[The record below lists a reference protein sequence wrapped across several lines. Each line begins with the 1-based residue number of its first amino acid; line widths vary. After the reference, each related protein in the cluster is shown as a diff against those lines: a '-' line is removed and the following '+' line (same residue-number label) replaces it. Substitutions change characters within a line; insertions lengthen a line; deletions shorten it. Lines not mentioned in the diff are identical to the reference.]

1 MKLKTLLV
9 FICILA
15 SPFANAQFTP
25 YFENYSLSK
34 YNASNQNW
42 GISKGDDGK
51 IYVANNNGLLIYNG
65 LNWKIK
71 SLPNKTTIRSV
82 LAVKD
87 KIYTGSYEEFG
98 YWTYNDKGQI
108 IYHSLSH
115 LLNKTKSTSEEF
127 WQILDYNDKIVFRS
141 FQNIYVY
148 ENDKITKINLP
159 STVISCSIVN
169 NTLYVSTLNK
179 GVFILNNQLK
189 LTPFIQD
196 DIIAGDRI
204 ISISNYKN
212 QLLLTTDLKGCFI
225 IKNKKL
231 EPLNL
236 PINETLK
243 KYQLNRFGQLDNGYL
258 VFGTI
263 KNGLYITNHNGEV
276 VYNINKENGLAN
288 NTVLSILIEK
298 NENIW
303 LCLDNGLSKINLKNN
318 ISYYNDVTGKLG
330 AVYDVINFNNTIYIG
345 SNTGLYYLDQ
355 DHNLKFIEGTQGQV
369 WDLKIIDDQL
379 FCGHNNGTYLVT
391 KDKIELISNFTG
403 GWTLKKIPD
412 TDIYTQGTYGGL
424 VKFKK
429 ENNKWQ
435 VNHLGKTTNPIRF
448 LEFENKQQAWAANA
462 YKGLSKV
469 VFNTNHD
476 SITKV
481 VDYNHKGLETDYNVR
496 VYKLKNTICFK
507 TNNGWKKYEPL
518 LDSIVPY
525 PFLNEKIG
533 KNSDV
538 ISEASTNSI
547 FFKNNNGIIKLDE
560 DNSVREILTRNYYDN
575 RIILGYEN
583 VSKLND
589 STYTLNLNDGF
600 LMFNPNHSFS
610 AQSPK
615 TPAIE
620 QIKVNDTYVSLE
632 NKVIDI
638 PNNGNIN
645 ITISSPGSTSHSFE
659 YSLTTDPNKWEKV
672 DNENLVLSNL
682 KNGDFGVLFR
692 TTNKSG
698 QTSDVKSL
706 KLHVLPP
713 WYKSSLGFILYF
725 IAALILTAIFY
736 FLHKRKMYKEQRR
749 LEIELKKEQQHL
761 LREKNIENERKLVE
775 IKNEA
780 LESEIQL
787 KSKQLANTA
796 IALVK
801 KNEALL
807 EIKKDLQINEGQFS
821 NKLINRRIQKKIDQT
836 IGNKDQWEIFEYNF
850 NQVHKK
856 FFNQLKDKHP
866 KLSPKDLKLSA
877 YIKMNLTTK
886 EIAPLM
892 NISTRGVETH
902 RYRLKRKLKLDKEDS
917 LTEYLHSFN

>member
-1 MKLKTLLV
+1 MKLKVFLV
-9 FICILA
+9 FICFIA
-15 SPFANAQFTP
+15 SQFAYAQFTP

-34 YNASNQNW
+34 YNAGNQNW
-42 GISKGDDGK
+42 GISKAENGK

-87 KIYTGSYEEFG
+87 RIYSGSYEEFG
-98 YWTYNDKGQI
+98 YWDYDEKGQI

-115 LLNKTKSTSEEF
+115 LLKKTKSTSEEF
-127 WQILDYNDKIVFRS
+127 WQILEYNDKIVFRS

-148 ENDKITKINLP
+148 QNDTITRINP
-159 STVISCSIVN
+159 SSTVISCSIVN
-169 NTLYVSTLNK
+169 DTLYVSTLNE
-179 GVFILNNQLK
+179 GVFILNKQLQ
-189 LTPFIQD
+189 LTPILKNE
-196 DIIAGDRI
+196 IIKGDRI
-204 ISISNYKN
+204 ISISKYKN

-225 IKNKKL
+225 IKDNDL
-231 EPLNL
+231 EPANL
-236 PINETLK
+236 PVNQTLK
-243 KYQLNRFGQLDNGYL
+243 KHQLNTFSQLENGNL

-263 KNGLYITNHNGEV
+263 KNGVYITNHNGKV
-276 VYNINKENGLAN
+276 LYNINKENGLAN
-288 NTVLSILIEK
+288 NTVLSVLIEK
-298 NENIW
+298 NETIW
-303 LCLDNGLSKINLKNN
+303 LCLDNGLSKIDLKNN
-318 ISYYNDVTGKLG
+318 ISYYNDITGKLG
-330 AVYDVINFNNTIYIG
+330 AVYDVIDFEDTIFIG

-355 DHNLKFIEGTQGQV
+355 EHKLTFIEGTQGQV
-369 WDLKIIDDQL
+369 WDLKIIDNQL
-379 FCGHNNGTYLVT
+379 FCGHNNGTFLVEN
-391 KDKIELISNFTG
+391 DEVNLISNYTG

-412 TDIYTQGTYGGL
+412 TDIYIQGTYAGL
-424 VKFKK
+424 VKFEKN
-429 ENNKWQ
+429 EDNWTA
-435 VNHLGKTTNPIRF
+435 NHLGKTTNPIRF

-462 YKGLSKV
+462 YKGLNKV
-469 VFNTNHD
+469 VFNDTYD
-476 SITKV
+476 SITQV
-481 VDYNHKGLETDYNVR
+481 IDYKDKGLETDYNVR

-507 TNNGWKKYEPL
+507 TNDGWKKYEPL
-518 LDSIVPY
+518 IDSIVPY
-525 PFLNEKIG
+525 SFLNEKIG
-533 KNSDV
+533 QNSDV
-538 ISEASTNSI
+538 VSEASTNSI
-547 FFKNNNGIIKLDE
+547 FFKNNKGIIKLDE
-560 DNSVREILTRNYYDN
+560 NNNAKEVLTRNYYDN

-583 VSKLND
+583 VSRLND

-600 LMFNPNHSFS
+600 LVFNTNHFFS
-610 AQSPK
+610 TQTPK
-615 TPAIE
+615 EPSIE
-620 QIKVNDTYVSLE
+620 QIKVNNTFVTL
-632 NKVIDI
+632 NTNIIDI
-638 PNNGNIN
+638 PNNGNVN
-645 ITISSPGSTSHSFE
+645 ITISSPLSDSHNFE
-659 YSLTTDPNKWEKV
+659 YSLSTDPNKWEKV

-682 KNGDFGVLFR
+682 KNGDFEVLFR
-692 TTNKSG
+692 ATNKSG
-698 QTSDVKSL
+698 QTSEVKAL

-713 WYKSSLGFILYF
+713 WYKSSLGFLLYF
-725 IAALILTAIFY
+725 IAALILTGVFY

-749 LEIELKKEQQHL
+749 LQIELKREQQHL

-807 EIKKDLQINEGQFS
+807 EIKKDLQINDGQFS
-821 NKLINRRIQKKIDQT
+821 NKLINRRLQKKIDQT

-850 NQVHKK
+850 NQVHEK
-856 FFNQLKDKHP
+856 FFNQLKAKHP
-866 KLSPKDLKLSA
+866 KLSHKDLKLSA

-902 RYRLKRKLKLDKEDS
+902 RYRLKRKLNIDKDDS